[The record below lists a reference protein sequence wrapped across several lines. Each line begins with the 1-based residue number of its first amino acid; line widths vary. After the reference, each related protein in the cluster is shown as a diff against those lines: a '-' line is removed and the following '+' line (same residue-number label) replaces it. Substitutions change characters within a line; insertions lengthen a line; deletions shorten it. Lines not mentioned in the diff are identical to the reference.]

1 MLFRSRFVCVVKSH
15 LNGVKNG
22 QRIGKMLNTVLKNV
36 SGEIP
41 KCTFLENFIMNLNIF
56 FDGEIFEKL

>member
-1 MLFRSRFVCVVKSH
+1 
-15 LNGVKNG
+15 
-22 QRIGKMLNTVLKNV
+22 MLNTVLKNV